1 MKSKRRH
8 ELQENMLAGELR
20 KAAEFIKQRG
30 GQLATGALII
40 AVLIFAYVLLSRRSE
55 SKAIT
60 VQGEWDRAGSAMVK
74 PEERTKLLEDLA
86 AQTGDRRIAALACV
100 ELGYDY
106 ATRAL
111 LAKTP
116 SERTALEE
124 SAGKWYQKT
133 IADFPAQTLAVAKAQ
148 FGLGKLYES
157 QRKFPEAAE
166 QYRLAKSSPDLVG
179 QPVTIMAESSRQW
192 LKMLESPVV
201 MATTMPASAPASPA
215 TAPSSA
221 PTSAP
226 SSAPT
231 TAPASAPTSA
241 PSSAP
246 ATAPASAPAKA

>member
-8 ELQENMLAGELR
+8 ELQENMLLGELR
-20 KAAEFIKQRG
+20 KGAEFLKQRG

-40 AVLIFAYVLLSRRSE
+40 AVLIFAYVLLSRHSE
-55 SKAIT
+55 STALT
-60 VQGEWDRAGSAMVK
+60 VQSQWDQAGSATVK

-106 ATRAL
+106 ATKAL

-133 IADFPAQTLAVAKAQ
+133 LADFPTQTLAVAKAQ

-157 QRKFPEAAE
+157 QRKFNEAAE
-166 QYRLAKSSPDLVG
+166 QYSLAKSSPDLVG
-179 QPVTIMAESSRQW
+179 QPVTIMAESSLQW

-201 MATTMPASAPASPA
+201 MATTMPASAPA
-215 TAPSSA
+215 TAPA
-221 PTSAP
+221 
-226 SSAPT
+226 

-241 PSSAP
+241 P
-246 ATAPASAPAKA
+246 ASVPAKA

>member
-1 MKSKRRH
+1 
-8 ELQENMLAGELR
+8 MLAGELR

-40 AVLIFAYVLLSRRSE
+40 AVLIFAYVLLSRHSE

-60 VQGEWDRAGSAMVK
+60 VQGEWDRAGSATVK

-133 IADFPAQTLAVAKAQ
+133 LAEFPTQTLAVAKAQ

-179 QPVTIMAESSRQW
+179 QPVAIMAESSLQW

-201 MATTMPASAPASPA
+201 MATTMPASAPTTPA
-215 TAPSSA
+215 TAPASA
-221 PTSAP
+221 PASAP
-226 SSAPT
+226 AAPAKAT
-231 TAPASAPTSA
+231 QPATAPARAPASAPASAPTSA
-241 PSSAP
+241 P
-246 ATAPASAPAKA
+246 ATTMPASVPAKA

>member
-1 MKSKRRH
+1 
-8 ELQENMLAGELR
+8 MLAGELR

-40 AVLIFAYVLLSRRSE
+40 AVLIFAYVLLSRHSE

-60 VQGEWDRAGSAMVK
+60 VQGEWDRAGSAAVK

-201 MATTMPASAPASPA
+201 MATTMPASAPAAPAKATQPA

-221 PTSAP
+221 PAAPAKATQPATAP
-226 SSAPT
+226 S
-231 TAPASAPTSA
+231 SAPTSA

>member
-55 SKAIT
+55 SKALT
-60 VQGEWDRAGSAMVK
+60 VQDEWDRAGIATVK

-133 IADFPAQTLAVAKAQ
+133 LAEFPTQTLAVAKAQ

-201 MATTMPASAPASPA
+201 MATTMPA
-215 TAPSSA
+215 
-221 PTSAP
+221 
-226 SSAPT
+226 
-231 TAPASAPTSA
+231 TAPA
-241 PSSAP
+241 SAP
-246 ATAPASAPAKA
+246 ATAPASVPATVPAVAPTTVPASAPAKA